1 MSAAFYELDKEAT
14 LNSLNKK
21 DIINSLSI
29 EDVARFLESL
39 GVEVDRFENHLICP
53 TICHNRLEDAESR
66 KLYWY
71 HNYKVFHCYTEC
83 SESMS
88 IFELYKRYMSL
99 NEYEIDDFEAELY
112 VRQFLTNITITK
124 KNNGNHLELNKE
136 KYLITNIAQELYE
149 YPKSVLSY
157 FMKYYHPLW
166 LREGISKKSMDNF
179 NILFSIAQNKIIIPH
194 FDIDG
199 RLVGIRGR
207 ALEKKDI
214 ENGKYRPVLIGDT
227 LYAHQLQFNLYGL
240 YQHKKAIQKYRRA
253 IIFEGEKSCLKDETF
268 YGDDSV
274 AVACCGSNINK
285 YQIGL
290 LIKNFG
296 VNEIIIAFDK
306 EYETIKSQQ
315 AKKYRQKIVDIC
327 NKYKHLA
334 SFSYIFDEKDL
345 LEEKDS
351 PNDKGQE
358 IFEQL
363 YKERI
368 KVRW

>member
-1 MSAAFYELDKEAT
+1 MNTDIET
-14 LNSLNKK
+14 LNSLSKK
-21 DIINSLSI
+21 DIVNSLTI
-29 EDVARFLESL
+29 EDVANFLESL

-99 NEYEIDDFEAELY
+99 NEYEIDDYDAELY
-112 VRQFLTNITITK
+112 IRQFLTNIKVIKENKTSR
-124 KNNGNHLELNKE
+124 LELNKE
-136 KYLITNIAQELYE
+136 KYLITNVAQELME
-149 YPKSVLSY
+149 YSDSVLSC
-157 FMKYYHPLW
+157 FIEYYHPLW
-166 LREGISKKSMDNF
+166 LKEGISKESMKNF

-194 FDIDG
+194 LDMNG

-207 ALEKKDI
+207 ALEKQDI
-214 ENGKYRPVLIGDT
+214 ENGKYRPIIIGDT

-240 YQHKKAIQKYRRA
+240 YQHKKAIQKYHRV

-268 YGDDSV
+268 YGEDSV
-274 AVACCGSNINK
+274 AVACCGSSINK
-285 YQIGL
+285 YQFGL
-290 LIKNFG
+290 LVKNFD
-296 VNEIIIAFDK
+296 VNEIVIAFDK
-306 EYETIKSQQ
+306 EYETINSAQ
-315 AKKYRQKIVDIC
+315 AKKYRQKIIDMC

-334 SFSYIFDEKDL
+334 SFSYIFDEKNL
-345 LEEKDS
+345 IAEKES

-363 YKERI
+363 YKERF